1 MSKRSLSK
9 ELLISLGCLTV
20 GAGVAIGGT
29 LALFTSEKTVTN
41 RLTVGTGLKAGLYLT
56 SLENDILTEA
66 GTIKSKRADL
76 TTYKDQSGN
85 SAYDTDKQG
94 VDLSKYTGSIFTV
107 EYLAPTMTGEANLR
121 LYNLGDLA
129 FTFDVTLT
137 KKGFD
142 ADGKEDSSAVVL
154 DQVKWEME
162 IKDDAKQVKAS
173 SYADIVLSY
182 EFLDLDNN
190 NDAAGQTVSLD
201 LNIKATQ
208 VTKQ

>member
-107 EYLAPTMTGEANLR
+107 EYLAPTMIGEANLR

-129 FTFDVTLT
+129 FTFDVALT

-142 ADGKEDSSAVVL
+142 ADGKEDSSAAVL
-154 DQVKWEME
+154 EQIKWEME
-162 IKDDAKQVKAS
+162 VKDDAKQVNAS

-190 NDAAGQTVSLD
+190 NDAAGQSVSLD

>member
-1 MSKRSLSK
+1 MSKRLLSK

-56 SLENDILTEA
+56 SLETDILTEE
-66 GTIKSKRADL
+66 GSIESKEVDL

-107 EYLAPTMTGEANLR
+107 EYLAPTMTGEASLR

-154 DQVKWEME
+154 EQIKWEME
-162 IKDDAKQVKAS
+162 VKDDAKQVKAS

-190 NDAAGQTVSLD
+190 NDAAGQSVSLD
-201 LNIKATQ
+201 VNIKTTQ
-208 VTKQ
+208 VTKS